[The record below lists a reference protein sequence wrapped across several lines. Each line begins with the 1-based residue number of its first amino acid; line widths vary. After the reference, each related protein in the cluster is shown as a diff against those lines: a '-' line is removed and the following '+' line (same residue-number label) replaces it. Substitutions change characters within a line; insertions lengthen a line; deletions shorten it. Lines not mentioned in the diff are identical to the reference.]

1 MPDFSN
7 TALLAIEPEPYG
19 KLMQKALAGTDM
31 DITLAWDAYDLT
43 ELLNTKTY
51 GIAVISETVLD
62 GSWISIAHT
71 VRNTP
76 QTDAAKI
83 LLVMETGTGETINEA
98 DRSLVD
104 ALMPAPFSIGAFV
117 ETLSLFRE
125 ASNEKQWATLN
136 PNQQKLLRVT
146 KTLFGKH
153 FSPEGSFEQLNKDVM
168 QESGVAIAAAT
179 QSGEIW
185 DVLETLKSHD
195 SYTFVH
201 ALKVSSFM
209 TLFGVML
216 GLNESDLQ
224 LLSQAGLFHDV
235 GKRETPLDVLNFPGK
250 LDGTAWQVMQ
260 EHPGR
265 SEKILADSFD
275 VPIEIIN
282 VAGRH
287 HEKMDG
293 TGYPR
298 GLKGTQIDDLS
309 AIGAIADVYSGLTD
323 KRSYKPPFSTEKTLE
338 IMRSMSGGHLEASF
352 LDRFIT
358 MIREHDS
365 SGHQIS

>member
-1 MPDFSN
+1 MSGFSN
-7 TALLAIEPEPYG
+7 KTLLAVEPEPNG
-19 KLMQKALAGTDM
+19 KLMQQALANTDM
-31 DITLAWDAYDLT
+31 ELIQAWDAYDLS
-43 ELLNTKTY
+43 ELLNTQTF
-51 GIAVISETVLD
+51 GVAVISSEVLE
-62 GSWISIAHT
+62 GSWVSVAHT

-83 LLVMETGTGETINEA
+83 LLVMEKGSGGELDA
-98 DRSLVD
+98 GDKDLVD
-104 ALMPAPFSIGAFV
+104 SIMPAPFSIGGFV
-117 ETLSLFRE
+117 ETMSQFQSDR
-125 ASNEKQWATLN
+125 NEKQWALLN

-146 KTLFGKH
+146 KSLFGKH
-153 FSPEGSFEQLNKDVM
+153 FSPEGASETLSQDVM
-168 QESGVAIAAAT
+168 KESGQAIAAAT

-185 DVLETLKSHD
+185 DILETLKSHD

-216 GLNESDLQ
+216 GLKEGDLQ

-235 GKRETPLDVLNFPGK
+235 GKRETPVDVLNFPGK
-250 LDGTAWQVMQ
+250 LEAGAWKVMQ
-260 EHPGR
+260 EHPSI
-265 SEKILADSFD
+265 SEQILADSFD
-275 VPIEIIN
+275 VPKEIVH

-298 GLKGTQIDDLS
+298 GLKGSEIDDLS
-309 AIGAIADVYSGLTD
+309 AICAIADVYSGLTD
-323 KRSYKPPFSTEKTLE
+323 KRSYKPPFTTEKTLA
-338 IMRSMSGGHLEASF
+338 IMRSMSGGHLEPHF

-358 MIREHDS
+358 MIMDREA
-365 SGHQIS
+365 SGQKTA